1 MPFRVSSV
9 AGFALVVL
17 LSGCAA
23 KHSAPSNPGGGG
35 GAAKEMDSPDIPP
48 GGSYTHRFFT
58 AGDFAYHCRFHAPMT
73 GTATVN
79 ASAADTTFD
88 VSITSATSPFPASS
102 VKPGGTITWHNN
114 DTHTHSVT
122 SN

>member
-1 MPFRVSSV
+1 MSFRASSV
-9 AGFALVVL
+9 AAFTLVAL

-35 GAAKEMDSPDIPP
+35 SAKEMDSPDIPP

-58 AGDFAYHCRFHAPMT
+58 AGDFAYHCKYHGAMT

-88 VSITSATSPFPASS
+88 VTITSFSSPFPASS
-102 VKPGGTITWHNN
+102 VKPGGTITWHNG
-114 DTHTHSVT
+114 DSHTHSVT